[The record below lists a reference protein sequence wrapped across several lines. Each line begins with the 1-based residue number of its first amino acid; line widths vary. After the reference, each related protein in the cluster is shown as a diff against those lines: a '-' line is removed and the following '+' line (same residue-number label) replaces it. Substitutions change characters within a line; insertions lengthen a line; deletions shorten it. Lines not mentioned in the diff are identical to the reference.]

1 MDTSALFNMAG
12 METNRTDANNTF
24 DASVPSNV
32 PVASSDS
39 AAGAAQASSSDPLA
53 EFM

>member
-1 MDTSALFNMAG
+1 MAG

-32 PVASSDS
+32 PVASSDP
-39 AAGAAQASSSDPLA
+39 AAAAQASNDSLA